1 MPHHGR
7 DVKAAG
13 RLWRMG
19 FPPCR
24 GLPAMVAGAC
34 WVLLLASCV
43 ESRMQAR
50 LQENAGVQRNDFE
63 DLFAKTADTRQ
74 TTIGWSEAY
83 RRMCKDNLSLRQS
96 ETQLEQ
102 SKRIKRDQWMTLAP
116 RIAAFASLGDSISA
130 LTNLS
135 GSDVNAEVVT
145 SLNIP
150 NPFQFYASLYSAA
163 LQRQNA
169 EWSHELDK
177 RRAYIELHSLFM
189 EQKQLDESEALLKK
203 SLADENFVES
213 EELSRAVAALRTE
226 ARNYERMRS
235 ILRMRTNQLLNT
247 PGENWKLKGEPP
259 AISYKDRLGKMKIGE
274 NFGKLALNLQA
285 IQIEGALL
293 RREQV
298 KFQQW
303 PAVNFGLSGPP
314 LYSNNGQSTDFSSDN
329 LWFFSGAYKTVDLN
343 DPIGRTSISQAEN
356 RLQYTREQLRMRV
369 ENDSNQMREAYKTY
383 QELLAEEQRL
393 QSKIRNLEKSSAT
406 EPVILLAELGE
417 RAQLITALGETR
429 RRVRQI
435 DLQLLIWD
443 ETFWK

>member
-1 MPHHGR
+1 MPDDGT
-7 DVKAAG
+7 DVMAMSRLRKMWLPTGKRVLGLAA
-13 RLWRMG
+13 
-19 FPPCR
+19 
-24 GLPAMVAGAC
+24 AAC
-34 WVLLLASCV
+34 GMLLLASCV
-43 ESRMQAR
+43 ESKMRGR
-50 LQENAGVQRNDFE
+50 LHENAGVQRDDFE
-63 DLFAKTADTRQ
+63 DLFAKTADTQQ
-74 TTIGWSEAY
+74 TPIGWREAY

-130 LTNLS
+130 LTNLG
-135 GSDVNAEVVT
+135 GSDINAEVVT

-189 EQKQLDESEALLKK
+189 EQKQLDESEAQLKN
-203 SLADENFVES
+203 SMANDNLVES
-213 EELSRAVAALRTE
+213 EDLTRAVAALRTE
-226 ARNYERMRS
+226 ARNYDRMRS
-235 ILRMRTNQLLNT
+235 ILRIRANQLLNT
-247 PGENWKLKGEPP
+247 PGANWKLKGEPP
-259 AISYKDRLGKMKIGE
+259 AISYKDRLGKMEIGE
-274 NFGKLALNLQA
+274 DFGKLALNLQA

-293 RREQV
+293 RCQQV

-303 PAVNFGLSGPP
+303 PAVNFGFSGPP

-393 QSKIRNLEKSSAT
+393 QTKIRNLENSSAT

-417 RAQLITALGETR
+417 RAQLISALGETR
-429 RRVRQI
+429 RRIRQI